1 MKIRFLDRLAIAT
14 LFFAFTVP
22 IMGLAADS
30 EGIEQFFGEYVGISV
45 SDSEDLLSARDL
57 DVTIHSHDNGFIMEW
72 ETVTVIDN
80 DQVTRQKY
88 KVKFH
93 PTEIA
98 TIYAA
103 AMRPDLFGGWIPLDP
118 FKGDPFMWARVSGS
132 ILTAYAMLITNSGA
146 HDMQIYKR
154 TLTTD
159 GLILEFQRSRNEAT
173 LGRVKGELK
182 RVH

>member
-1 MKIRFLDRLAIAT
+1 MKIRVLDNLNIAT
-14 LFFAFTVP
+14 ILFALTVP
-22 IMGLAADS
+22 IMGLDADS
-30 EGIEQFFGEYVGISV
+30 DGIERFFGEYVCISV
-45 SDSEDLLSARDL
+45 SDSEDLLSSRDL

-93 PTEIA
+93 PTEID

-103 AMRPDLFGGWIPLDP
+103 AMRPDLFGGWIPLDA
-118 FKGDPFMWARVSGS
+118 FKGDPFMWARVSGP
-132 ILTAYAMLITNSGA
+132 ILSAYAMLITSSGA

-159 GLILEFQRSRNEAT
+159 GLVLEFQRSRNEAA
-173 LGRVKGELK
+173 LGTVKGELK